1 MALHDIL
8 FLWQRRVVDSHIG
21 SLHTRSVERTLPESH
36 LPRHCGQFGPTA
48 KIFEPGRR
56 QCQLLVCRFFLAQVP
71 GTSGEATGKSQV
83 LIRAIHKA
91 LQREATVLFA
101 TPVALLAQGYHAIF
115 GPDLACDTL
124 HAAFDIPVHPQQS
137 CDVNFSL
144 NKFDMVVVDEA
155 SLVSSESLNIVA
167 GTLNHLNCHP
177 LVVIEGDKRQQQ
189 PLQTVDGRTS
199 TTVLILNDQT
209 FIQQNSVKHALHE
222 QFRILDK
229 EYEAFVEMVRYLQ
242 PSQQQ
247 LDHFQEDLVL
257 CPAGILDKRVYREF
271 CNKKTP

>member
-1 MALHDIL
+1 M
-8 FLWQRRVVDSHIG
+8 DS
-21 SLHTRSVERTLPESH
+21 
-36 LPRHCGQFGPTA
+36 
-48 KIFEPGRR
+48 
-56 QCQLLVCRFFLAQVP
+56 LAQQQKLFNQAADNVSCSFADSSWRKYRVLLGKP
-71 GTSGEATGKSQV
+71 GTGKSQV

-91 LQREATVLFA
+91 LQREAAVLFA

-177 LVVIEGDKRQQQ
+177 LVIIEGDKWQQQ

-199 TTVLILNDQT
+199 TTVLILNDQR
-209 FIQQNSVKHALHE
+209 FIQQNSVKHALHK
-222 QFRILDK
+222 QFCILDK

-257 CPAGILDKRVYREF
+257 CPAGILDKRVCPEF